1 LQWSSR
7 TDEVADVLER
17 LGIVNKP
24 PPLMEWAWDDLNLLD
39 RPTVFKQLQVCILRS
54 ALTAK
59 SGKPPERERE
69 ADSVQK
75 DNKKYDMK
83 EWEMKIRGGVEDKE
97 PPEWQAYSKIKN
109 RDRKRLFE
117 ILQVQG
123 AS

>member
-1 LQWSSR
+1 M
-7 TDEVADVLER
+7 ADVLER

>member
-1 LQWSSR
+1 MYTRISTL
-7 TDEVADVLER
+7 
-17 LGIVNKP
+17 K
-24 PPLMEWAWDDLNLLD
+24 
-39 RPTVFKQLQVCILRS
+39 
-54 ALTAK
+54 AK
-59 SGKPPERERE
+59 SGKLPERERE

-75 DNKKYDMK
+75 DNKKYEMK